1 MHVSQNFIWPYLTNE
16 TMRIFNDSEQIWF
29 EHDFT
34 DPAVTKHIYT
44 CAVDRMTPTLLSR
57 IRTKTW
63 PEFLN
68 ETSNSLLS
76 KSNNTEQWRTWFIN
90 KQTKTNSYF
99 TRNHSVDSDI
109 IFDHRLVLE
118 AYRQKKFVGSL
129 EPIPNDCFQMSN
141 PINGTDSSKSSDSKQ
156 NEFLSFLYNC
166 DLVDSDFIK
175 TLYKYLDI
183 IKMKHRNENIIKQ
196 IRKLLQNNSHTKYL
210 FAVGSA
216 HLFGNISILHMLQEQ
231 YPNEYHIQRINVTS
245 PYFTHQNCSDN
256 EFQRLTNK
264 MNLRANQTFDKR
276 FIDNEHLYQ
285 LAASF
290 FS

>member
-1 MHVSQNFIWPYLTNE
+1 
-16 TMRIFNDSEQIWF
+16 MRIFNDSEQIWF

-44 CAVDRMTPTLLSR
+44 CAVDRMTPALLSR

-68 ETSNSLLS
+68 ETSNSLSS
-76 KSNNTEQWRTWFIN
+76 KSHNIEQWRTWFIN

-118 AYRQKKFVGSL
+118 AYRHKKVVGSL
-129 EPIPNDCFQMSN
+129 EPIPNDCFQMAS

-166 DLVDSDFIK
+166 DLVDGDFIK

-196 IRKLLQNNSHTKYL
+196 IRKLLQNNPHTKYL

-256 EFQRLTNK
+256 EFHRLTNK
-264 MNLRANQTFDKR
+264 MNRSVNQTFDKR

-290 FS
+290 LS